1 MKLSDHP
8 IDYPG
13 RCTECLLKQPLCLCD
28 DIKAFDNPT
37 PVTIIMHRREVYR
50 PSGTSRLARLALKN
64 CDVYLRGHV
73 DNPLDLEALFPDP
86 ESCLFMN
93 LSDRAAVLDASL
105 VERRAFTRL
114 VVPDGSWRQ
123 ARKMGRREPVLKR
136 MQWVRL
142 PDGLVSNYRLRRQPV
157 SGGVATIEAIAMAL
171 GILDGPAGEQ
181 HLNDALDLLVT
192 RTLRMKLE
200 TIPSTAG

>member
-1 MKLSDHP
+1 
-8 IDYPG
+8 
-13 RCTECLLKQPLCLCD
+13 
-28 DIKAFDNPT
+28 
-37 PVTIIMHRREVYR
+37 
-50 PSGTSRLARLALKN
+50 
-64 CDVYLRGHV
+64 
-73 DNPLDLEALFPDP
+73 
-86 ESCLFMN
+86 MN
-93 LSDRAAVLDASL
+93 LSERAAVLDASL